1 MRALRLETLDE
12 SIFVLGKQVRVELG
26 DAGTRGDARG
36 GALVVARE
44 HDDARKPQ
52 AAKLGDGLGNASL
65 ERILHADDAHELA
78 IHGKVERREALGF
91 PRDELLLRFGD
102 LNLLVL
108 HDEMFRAD
116 DHALAVKRACYA
128 VRHDVLH
135 LGVALAV
142 LEALVGSGAHH
153 RAGHRVREV
162 LLQARGEPKHLVIVP
177 AVKGKHARH
186 LRGCLGER
194 ARLVEHDDV
203 GLRHGLEV
211 LRTFHGESRLGG
223 LAHGRQ
229 HGYGTGEL
237 ERAGVVDHKGSRG
250 LHQAARGERHD
261 AGEQEVPRHDAIGKA
276 FHARLR
282 LRLVGLGLLDQVHD
296 GAQLRLALVGLHLDD
311 DLAVLH
317 RRAGEHVV
325 ADGAFHGQRLAGK
338 RRLVDHGAPAHH
350 RAVHAHGHTGAHGD
364 ELALSQGTGGN
375 LHLGVA
381 FHQLS
386 GLGQVEQRVDERS
399 LRAAAR
405 ILLKRLAH
413 VEQKHGEPRR
423 ARVALRKRYAD
434 GRRVE
439 HGDVQP
445 ARRQRLQAGEQ
456 ELAVAEHRPGC
467 RQGRGQEPAPH
478 EVETHQRSQV
488 HEQGMR
494 ARGKLEAAALLGL
507 GNGRRVDAGQMVEHA
522 RTGAGGG
529 VVDQGHA
536 ADARIDG

>member
-1 MRALRLETLDE
+1 M
-12 SIFVLGKQVRVELG
+12 
-26 DAGTRGDARG
+26 
-36 GALVVARE
+36 
-44 HDDARKPQ
+44 
-52 AAKLGDGLGNASL
+52 
-65 ERILHADDAHELA
+65 
-78 IHGKVERREALGF
+78 
-91 PRDELLLRFGD
+91 
-102 LNLLVL
+102 
-108 HDEMFRAD
+108 
-116 DHALAVKRACYA
+116 
-128 VRHDVLH
+128 
-135 LGVALAV
+135 
-142 LEALVGSGAHH
+142 
-153 RAGHRVREV
+153 
-162 LLQARGEPKHLVIVP
+162 
-177 AVKGKHARH
+177 
-186 LRGCLGER
+186 
-194 ARLVEHDDV
+194 
-203 GLRHGLEV
+203 
-211 LRTFHGESRLGG
+211 GG

-423 ARVALRKRYAD
+423 ARVALRERYAD

-439 HGDVQP
+439 HGNVQP

-467 RQGRGQEPAPH
+467 RQGRGQEPTAH
-478 EVETHQRSQV
+478 EMEAYQRCQV

-494 ARGKLEAAALLGL
+494 ARGKLEAAALLRL
-507 GNGRRVDAGQMVEHA
+507 GNNRRVDAGQMVEHA